1 MEDQNEITVNNQD
14 INNMEKK
21 VEESSANSD
30 TPLDFTV
37 PDIKSVT
44 FKKFYDYELFA
55 DFDDMIS
62 VNKAIFHAKKGLFQ
76 VNAYLAHYEAKVNKA
91 KTIYNRQWRREY
103 LKSNQKTDTARKV
116 NADMQCEELEDD
128 VIVFEQLRED
138 FKKLSYN
145 LKIELQTLQTISSN
159 IRQQINI

>member
-1 MEDQNEITVNNQD
+1 MEDQNEITVNEQD
-14 INNMEKK
+14 ANTMEQKT
-21 VEESSANSD
+21 EESLSSSD
-30 TPLDFTV
+30 TPLDFTI

-44 FKKFYDYELFA
+44 FKKFYDYEAFS
-55 DFDDMIS
+55 DFDDMLS
-62 VNKAIFHAKKGLFQ
+62 VNKAIFYAKKGLFQ

-128 VIVFEQLRED
+128 VIVYEQLRED

-159 IRQQINI
+159 IRQQMNI